1 MVEMHYNQLKE
12 FAEIVFPSFNSPPKE
27 LVEKFFNFTSK
38 LERSLHLKAGPYERA
53 GERRRG
59 YANGYKPKRLIT
71 PAGELN
77 LLVPK
82 TSKHD
87 TPFYPSTIERGK
99 RSCEAIQKAIA
110 ECYFQGVSTRKV
122 AEIFKHFGI
131 ESLSPDQVTAAT
143 KELDEE
149 IEAWRNRELGK
160 FPYLIIDAR
169 YEKLR
174 QNGKVN
180 SVALLIAIGIDQ
192 KGNRHIL
199 GESVAPSE
207 AKIHWKEFLV
217 SLTDRGLCDVEYI
230 VSDDHAGLNAA
241 RREVFPDAT
250 WQRCQFHLTQNAK
263 KQAPNKEI
271 KKSIAADLRTVYN
284 AENLEQANNALN
296 DLVDKYSV
304 IAPLLAL
311 WLKDNVPEALAVFS
325 LPKKHWVKMRTSNLI
340 ERAVNQ
346 QIKQRTRNVR
356 SFPNEESLV
365 RLVTGLI
372 FRIDKKWSAENS
384 SYISW

>member
-1 MVEMHYNQLKE
+1 M
-12 FAEIVFPSFNSPPKE
+12 
-27 LVEKFFNFTSK
+27 
-38 LERSLHLKAGPYERA
+38 
-53 GERRRG
+53 
-59 YANGYKPKRLIT
+59 
-71 PAGELN
+71 
-77 LLVPK
+77 
-82 TSKHD
+82 
-87 TPFYPSTIERGK
+87 
-99 RSCEAIQKAIA
+99 
-110 ECYFQGVSTRKV
+110 
-122 AEIFKHFGI
+122 
-131 ESLSPDQVTAAT
+131 
-143 KELDEE
+143 
-149 IEAWRNRELGK
+149 
-160 FPYLIIDAR
+160 
-169 YEKLR
+169 
-174 QNGKVN
+174 
-180 SVALLIAIGIDQ
+180 
-192 KGNRHIL
+192 
-199 GESVAPSE
+199 
-207 AKIHWKEFLV
+207 
-217 SLTDRGLCDVEYI
+217 
-230 VSDDHAGLNAA
+230 
-241 RREVFPDAT
+241 
-250 WQRCQFHLTQNAK
+250 